1 MVLERR
7 GVRALDDV
15 SIAVAPGEI
24 VGVAGVSG
32 NGQTEL
38 VSVLCAMTA
47 PTSGTIHVSGV
58 DVTGLDPVGRVR
70 AGLGRIS
77 EDRRGCVVP
86 NLSVEQNLVLEDLDR
101 FRRWG
106 FTQRAKVRQHTRR
119 LIEQFD
125 IRAEPGDPVRSLSG
139 GNMQKVLLARALARE
154 PAALVVAQPTRGLD
168 VGAAAYVHDQ
178 LRAVRERGG
187 GVLLVSEDLDE
198 LFALADRLVVLF
210 SGRVIG
216 ELATADVTAE
226 SVGLLMTGHEQV
238 VAP

>member
-1 MVLERR
+1 
-7 GVRALDDV
+7 
-15 SIAVAPGEI
+15 
-24 VGVAGVSG
+24 
-32 NGQTEL
+32 
-38 VSVLCAMTA
+38 
-47 PTSGTIHVSGV
+47 
-58 DVTGLDPVGRVR
+58 
-70 AGLGRIS
+70 
-77 EDRRGCVVP
+77 VP

-139 GNMQKVLLARALARE
+139 GNVQKVLLARALGRE

-168 VGAAAYVHDQ
+168 VGAAAHVHAR
-178 LRAVRERGG
+178 LRAVRARGG
-187 GVLLVSEDLDE
+187 AVLLVSEDLDE

-226 SVGLLMTGHEQV
+226 SVGLLMTGHER
-238 VAP
+238 VAVP

>member
-1 MVLERR
+1 
-7 GVRALDDV
+7 
-15 SIAVAPGEI
+15 
-24 VGVAGVSG
+24 
-32 NGQTEL
+32 
-38 VSVLCAMTA
+38 
-47 PTSGTIHVSGV
+47 
-58 DVTGLDPVGRVR
+58 
-70 AGLGRIS
+70 
-77 EDRRGCVVP
+77 
-86 NLSVEQNLVLEDLDR
+86 
-101 FRRWG
+101 
-106 FTQRAKVRQHTRR
+106 
-119 LIEQFD
+119 
-125 IRAEPGDPVRSLSG
+125 
-139 GNMQKVLLARALARE
+139 MQKVLLARALARE